1 MATTDTAWTKV
12 AAELKAVLVAAAAA
26 ALRDIK
32 FFTSADRTDMEPLT
46 DAEIPGVIIGVAKVD
61 FDYSEEHG
69 QMRHTAQLIFSVQSG
84 IETGL
89 SIDPSN
95 QDIVA
100 FIVEILAAS
109 DDLNGM
115 VEFLDPVSADASE
128 QAAPDIG
135 EALLIFECTLYTPTN
150 DFRTIIARGGVHL

>member
-1 MATTDTAWTKV
+1 MAATDTAWTKV
-12 AAELKAVLVAAAAA
+12 AAELKTVLVAAAASET
-26 ALRDIK
+26 RDIK
-32 FFTSADRTDMEPLT
+32 FFTSADRTELEPLT
-46 DAEIPGVIIGVAKVD
+46 GTEIPGVIIGVAKVD

-69 QMRHTAQLIFSVQSG
+69 QMRHTAQLTFSVQSG
-84 IETGL
+84 AESL
-89 SIDPSN
+89 NIDPSN
-95 QDIVA
+95 QDIIA
-100 FIVEILAAS
+100 FIVATLAAS
-109 DDLNGM
+109 DDLSGM

>member
-1 MATTDTAWTKV
+1 MTDTAWTKV
-12 AAELKAVLVAAAAA
+12 AAELKTVLATAAAVDV
-26 ALRDIK
+26 RDVR
-32 FFTSADRTDMEPLT
+32 FFTSADRTDMEPLPES
-46 DAEIPGVIIGVAKVD
+46 EIPGVIIGVAKVD

-69 QMRHTAQLIFSVQSG
+69 QMRHTAQVIFSVQSG

-95 QDIVA
+95 QDIIA
-100 FIVEILAAS
+100 FIVATLAAS
-109 DDLNGM
+109 DDLSGM

-128 QAAPDIG
+128 QAAPDVG

>member
-1 MATTDTAWTKV
+1 MTETAWTKV
-12 AAELKAVLVAAAAA
+12 AAELKDVLTTAATADD
-26 ALRDIK
+26 RDVK
-32 FFTSADRTDMEPLT
+32 WFTSADRTDMEPLT
-46 DAEIPGVIIGVAKVD
+46 ESDIPGVIIGVAKVD

-69 QMRHTAQLIFSVQSG
+69 QMRHTAQVIFSVQSG

-95 QDIVA
+95 QDIIA
-100 FIVEILAAS
+100 FIVATLAAS
-109 DDLNGM
+109 DDLSGM

-128 QAAPDIG
+128 QAAPDVG

-150 DFRTIIARGGVHL
+150 DFRTIIARGGDLI

>member
-1 MATTDTAWTKV
+1 MSAQDTAWTKV
-12 AAELKAVLVAAAAA
+12 AVELKTVLHDAAETAT
-26 ALRDIK
+26 RDIK

-46 DAEIPGVIIGVAKVD
+46 ESDIPGVIIGIAKVD

-69 QMRHTAQLIFSVQSG
+69 QMRHTAQVIFSVQSG

-95 QDIVA
+95 QDIIA
-100 FIVEILAAS
+100 FIVATLAAS
-109 DDLNGM
+109 DDLSGM

-150 DFRTIIARGGVHL
+150 DFRTIIARGGDLI